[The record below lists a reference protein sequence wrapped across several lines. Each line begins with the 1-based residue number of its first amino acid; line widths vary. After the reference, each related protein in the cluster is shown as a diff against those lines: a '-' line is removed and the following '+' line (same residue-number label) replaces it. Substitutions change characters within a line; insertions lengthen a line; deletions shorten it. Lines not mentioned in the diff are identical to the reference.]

1 MVRKVV
7 IPATISVLALVL
19 FSLSLKIRSSIR
31 RLPRLSRRVC
41 GHCPVQNQSCPA
53 CLPLQAAF
61 HTVRGHPGRPE
72 RGPNQNADE
81 PVLSADPEGES
92 GRGADR
98 LAPPDA
104 ARRAR
109 PPDQRRHLR
118 LAAARLSR
126 AEEHRAHRARGAGRH
141 GRPGSADADHP
152 VGRPVARERPLRR
165 LWPRDAA
172 HQGPPRSRHA
182 LRPDQRGDDHRALP
196 RRREELSRPAQ
207 EPLSHPV
214 EVPRRGAAA
223 LRRHARTR
231 VPDEGQLLL
240 RRRQGGRHAL
250 LQQDVRGLPAHLRA
264 HGPEGDPDARRY
276 RPDRRRP
283 EPRVHRPGRDRR
295 ERRVLPQGAGRQGHP
310 EPQDRLRRRSPADR
324 ERVDVALRRDRRK
337 ARQGGVREDP
347 RKRAVGR
354 ARHRGR
360 PYFLLRHQVFRADEG
375 GRGRSRRRADHGRDG
390 LLRHRRVAPG
400 RRHHRGEPR
409 RRRHHLA
416 GVGGAVQGGHRQSQA
431 RRRRR
436 VRRLPE
442 AL

>member
-7 IPATISVLALVL
+7 SPATISVLALVL

-31 RLPRLSRRVC
+31 ISPGCRVECAGIALCKTSRE
-41 GHCPVQNQSCPA
+41 PA
-53 CLPLQAAF
+53 GLPLQAAF

-72 RGPNQNADE
+72 QGPSQNADE

-104 ARRAR
+104 ARRAG
-109 PPDQRRHLR
+109 PPDQRRHLC

-165 LWPRDAA
+165 LRPRDAA
-172 HQGPPRSRHA
+172 HQGSPRPRHA
-182 LRPDQRGDDHRALP
+182 VRPDQRGDDHRALP

-223 LRRHARTR
+223 LRRHARAR

-240 RRRQGGRHAL
+240 RCRQGGRHAL

-264 HGPEGDPDARRY
+264 HGPEGDPDARRH
-276 RPDRRRP
+276 RADRRRP

-310 EPQDRLRRRSPADR
+310 EPQDRLRAPISSRS
-324 ERVDVALRRDRRK
+324 
-337 ARQGGVREDP
+337 
-347 RKRAVGR
+347 
-354 ARHRGR
+354 
-360 PYFLLRHQVFRADEG
+360 
-375 GRGRSRRRADHGRDG
+375 
-390 LLRHRRVAPG
+390 
-400 RRHHRGEPR
+400 
-409 RRRHHLA
+409 
-416 GVGGAVQGGHRQSQA
+416 
-431 RRRRR
+431 
-436 VRRLPE
+436 
-442 AL
+442 